1 MKKLYALLD
10 RITSKNKG
18 DFYCLSCLHSFRIE
32 NKFKSHEKVCK
43 SKDLC
48 GIVMLLEKGNTLEF
62 NQYMK
67 SDKMPYIIY
76 ANIKSLI
83 KKISW
88 MCKQPRKFFN
98 NKNK

>member
-1 MKKLYALLD
+1 
-10 RITSKNKG
+10 
-18 DFYCLSCLHSFRIE
+18 
-32 NKFKSHEKVCK
+32 
-43 SKDLC
+43 
-48 GIVMLLEKGNTLEF
+48 MLLEKGNTLEF

-67 SDKMPYIIY
+67 PDKMPYIIY

-83 KKISW
+83 KKINW